1 MSKQYPGGIISKTAP
16 VPSGPYSDST
26 APGIWTLDQQAA
38 LAKQGNWP
46 TAGNASPSAF
56 IENLFSTYLYT
67 GTGAAQTITNGINLS
82 ANGGLVWSKSR
93 SAVQDNSLIDTV
105 RGNGSI
111 LYSNLTSAADTGVT
125 TGVTAFNTTGYAL
138 GSGSFINQNAATYAS
153 WTFREQ
159 PKFFDIVTYTGDGAV
174 QNIAHSLG
182 SVPGCVIIKRTDATG
197 SWWIWHRS
205 ATNPSGVPGEEGSNY
220 TFLQFD
226 ADAAARTT
234 IVWNGT
240 NPTSTVFTVGGS
252 TTGSV
257 SGATYVAYL
266 FAHDA
271 GGFGAS
277 GTDNVIS
284 CGSFTTDGTGVASVN
299 LGYEPQWIMIKAS
312 STTSGWF
319 LFDTMRGLSETA
331 YSYLTANS
339 SGVESSSTTTTGVKP
354 NATGFTVG
362 SNFSAINT
370 TYIYIAIRRGPMAVP
385 TVGTSVYKAN
395 TYTGNA
401 TVNTTVAGNFGFPV
415 DLMTLTNRDATA
427 TNWNLYGQYMLDRLQ
442 GQNVSLSTADTDSNV
457 TGWNTYHAFDVQNS
471 IGWGLYGSSS
481 DTGYMNNS
489 GGLFVARGFRRAP
502 SFFDEVCY
510 TGTGVA
516 TTQAHN
522 LAAVPEL
529 MIVKRRSNQDD
540 WAVYTAATGNG
551 NVLFLNLTDAVVN
564 SAGMWNSTTPT
575 ASVFSIGTSSRTNSN
590 AVTYVAYLF
599 ATCAGVSKV
608 GSYTG
613 TGTTQVINC
622 GFTSGARFVL
632 IKRSDSTGDWYVWD
646 SATGIV
652 AGDDPYIL
660 LNSVA
665 AQVTNTDYIDTA
677 ASGFEISSTAPAAI
691 NANGGTFIFLAIA

>member
-16 VPSGPYSDST
+16 VPSGSYSDST
-26 APGIWTLDQQAA
+26 APGIWTLEQQAA
-38 LAKQGNWP
+38 YAKLGQWP
-46 TAGNASPSAF
+46 TAGNVNPNAF

-67 GTGAAQTITNGINLS
+67 GTGASLTITNGINLS
-82 ANGGLVWSKSR
+82 GNGGLVWQKDRPSGGTGHYL
-93 SAVQDNSLIDTV
+93 QDTV
-105 RGNGSI
+105 RGVQKY
-111 LYSNLTSAADTGVT
+111 LLSNTSDAEVT
-125 TGVTAFNTTGYAL
+125 NVNTITAFNSNGYTV
-138 GSGSFINQNAATYAS
+138 GGNGNINGNGEAIVS

-159 PKFFDIVTYTGDGAV
+159 AKFFDIVTYTGDGA
-174 QNIAHSLG
+174 NRTIAHNLG
-182 SVPGCVIIKRTDATG
+182 SVPGSIFVKRTDIAADWQVYHTSLG
-197 SWWIWHRS
+197 NTEYIVLNSTAASTFTTQRWNS
-205 ATNPSGVPGEEGSNY
+205 TTPTSSVFSLGSN
-220 TFLQFD
+220 
-226 ADAAARTT
+226 AGVNA
-234 IVWNGT
+234 
-240 NPTSTVFTVGGS
+240 SGG
-252 TTGSV
+252 
-257 SGATYVAYL
+257 TYVAYL

-284 CGSFTTDGTGVASVN
+284 CGSFTTGGSGDFSVN
-299 LGYEPQWIMIKAS
+299 LGYEPQWILAKQSSGAS
-312 STTSGWF
+312 NNWA
-319 LFDTMRGLSETA
+319 LFDNMRGMSNTNVARLIP
-331 YSYLTANS
+331 NS
-339 SGVESSSTTTTGVKP
+339 SAAETNFVAPYCVPS
-354 NATGFTVG
+354 ATGFFSNSGGFFDASQTV
-362 SNFSAINT
+362 
-370 TYIYIAIRRGPMAVP
+370 IYIAIRRGPMAVP
-385 TVGTSVYKAN
+385 TVGTSVYQAN

-489 GGLFVARGFRRAP
+489 GGLFVARGFRRALG
-502 SFFDEVCY
+502 FFDIVCY

-652 AGDDPYIL
+652 AGNDPYIV
-660 LNSVA
+660 LNSTA
-665 AQVTNTDYIDTA
+665 AQVTGTDYIDTA
-677 ASGFEISSTAPAAI
+677 ASGFEISSTAPSAI